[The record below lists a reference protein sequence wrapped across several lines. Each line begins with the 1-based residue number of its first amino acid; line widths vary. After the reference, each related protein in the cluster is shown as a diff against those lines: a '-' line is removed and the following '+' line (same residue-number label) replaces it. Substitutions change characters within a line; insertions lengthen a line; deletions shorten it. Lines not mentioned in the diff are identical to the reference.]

1 MKMIKKLDIL
11 SVAKVTGVLYGG
23 IYLIAGLAVNLAYL
37 FLGIPALK
45 QFDLLGFGSGILA
58 TLMLAVMVGAI
69 AFIAGAIIAW
79 LYNLTA
85 KIVGGIMWQEITVND
100 LPMIKGHKTEPEHL
114 FVSDKPQTEVNNVL
128 GKNNNDTFAS

>member
-23 IYLIAGLAVNLAYL
+23 IYLVAGLAVNLVYL

-45 QFDLLGFGSGILA
+45 QFDILGFGSGILA
-58 TLMLAVMVGAI
+58 TLMLALLVGSVAFITGAI
-69 AFIAGAIIAW
+69 MAW
-79 LYNLTA
+79 LYNLSA
-85 KIVGGIMWQEITVND
+85 KIVGGVMWQETIVDD
-100 LPMIKGHKTEPEHL
+100 LPPLSGQKIEPEHL
-114 FVSDKPQTEVNNVL
+114 FLSHKPQSEVNDVL